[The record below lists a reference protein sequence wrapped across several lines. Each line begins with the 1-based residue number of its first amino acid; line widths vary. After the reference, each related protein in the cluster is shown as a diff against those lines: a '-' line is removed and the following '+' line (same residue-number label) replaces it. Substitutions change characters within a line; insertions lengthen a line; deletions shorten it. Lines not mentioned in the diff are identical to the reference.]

1 MSLLILSRRYE
12 LWVEKKTQLLGPTHG
27 SWMDGCGVGGR
38 LDGFV
43 GGGFFFF
50 FLIAERNVCFR
61 VVTENAANIRV
72 IPNDQHGPDNG

>member
-1 MSLLILSRRYE
+1 MGRKE
-12 LWVEKKTQLLGPTHG
+12 NTVTG
-27 SWMDGCGVGGR
+27 SHTR
-38 LDGFV
+38 ELDGWMWSRWAAGRV
-43 GGGFFFF
+43 CRGCFFFF

>member
-1 MSLLILSRRYE
+1 MGRKENTVTGSHTRE
-12 LWVEKKTQLLGPTHG
+12 L
-27 SWMDGCGVGGR
+27 DGCGVGGR

-72 IPNDQHGPDNG
+72 IPNDQPR